1 MKTQKNKTMNQEK
14 AYNENELNNMIDALQ
29 DAVYK
34 LECFYN
40 SDIDDRNDIVW
51 NIEQLDKIENLLINL
66 KNYESTI

>member
-1 MKTQKNKTMNQEK
+1 MNQEK